1 MSADSWTGL
10 GMAAAQNMGL
20 FDQLSYGLG
29 QLTGYNKSMEKR
41 QIRQQ
46 QALMN
51 QQIAGNKELATH
63 SDQLQRAT
71 WDYTSSNNMKNE
83 MKQIKEMGLNPAL
96 MYSGGAGGGGGATTG
111 SASAGQ
117 ASSGQ
122 AANAAEMMRTMKNPG
137 MGMELAM
144 MKSNIE
150 LNEAQAAKLRAEA
163 ENKAGVEREGVG
175 LDNSIKELE
184 ITLKKGS
191 IEANIK
197 TIQKNLE
204 KITSEAEI
212 MKNNAKISTETKE
225 AKIKEAVLINKKTAA
240 EIIKTQSDTHLS
252 NEQAIAIVEQLQQGW
267 QRLSMEEKNNIRNN
281 NTNLRITEKNNETTI
296 SAVDKNNKTSKE
308 IANYEGAVRQGTAY
322 LELGKSA
329 TGTMWK
335 IAEGISSLWNGQQ
348 KPVEQIKIK

>member
-1 MSADSWTGL
+1 
-10 GMAAAQNMGL
+10 MAAAQNMGL

-46 QALMN
+46 QALMD

-63 SDQLQRAT
+63 SNQLQRAT

-96 MYSGGAGGGGGATTG
+96 MYSSGASGGGGATTG
-111 SASAGQ
+111 SANAGQ
-117 ASSGQ
+117 ANSGQ

-163 ENKAGVEREGVG
+163 ENKAGVERENVG
-175 LDNSIKELE
+175 LDNTLE
-184 ITLKKGS
+184 IRLKEGT

-197 TIQKNLE
+197 SVQKELEQLE
-204 KITSEAEI
+204 KDVAI
-212 MKNNAKISTETKE
+212 
-225 AKIKEAVLINKKTAA
+225 
-240 EIIKTQSDTHLS
+240 LS
-252 NEQAIAIVEQLQQGW
+252 NEKDISDATKQEKIQNAKLINEKIATEIFKNESNITLNTQQAMTLVEQIKQGW
-267 QRLSMEEKNNIRNN
+267 ARLSMEERNNIRNN
-281 NTNLRITEKNNETTI
+281 NMSLTITEKNNQTQI
-296 SAVDKNNKTSKE
+296 AAVNKQTKTQIK
-308 IANYEGAVRQGTAY
+308 IANYEGIVDQEMKYMEMGKTQSGAIFQIVNTINTK
-322 LELGKSA
+322 LGKGMRPEEK
-329 TGTMWK
+329 TLTK
-335 IAEGISSLWNGQQ
+335 
-348 KPVEQIKIK
+348 